1 MSNKASSE
9 GAAAILEPEVEEATV
24 PVEDAGRETG
34 QDPGGEAE
42 GNLGGSDQTA
52 PLPLHARV
60 EALLLCSERPLT
72 DQRLAELLGLV
83 APPPAEAAETA
94 VWLDFALRFEYIDPA
109 IHAQLADRYDHVC
122 RQLELMMQSPNTW
135 LKSSRNL

>member
-1 MSNKASSE
+1 MAKDYRE
-9 GAAAILEPEVEEATV
+9 LRVYAAAFEAALEIHRV
-24 PVEDAGRETG
+24 
-34 QDPGGEAE
+34 
-42 GNLGGSDQTA
+42 SDGF
-52 PLPLHARV
+52 PP
-60 EALLLCSERPLT
+60 SERYSLT
-72 DQRLAELLGLV
+72 DQVRRASRSVCANLAEAWRRRGYRNHFVAKLGD
-83 APPPAEAAETA
+83 AQAEAAETA